1 MIMKID
7 KGYFSLFISNTK
19 NCVFEIDFI
28 QETCKVVNITD
39 VYGSGIDI
47 SDGKQFLFSHT
58 SLQELYKKRQKYGVT
73 HQTTFFLCNGFLLGF
88 DDLIKAI
95 DARNKIDLIKN
106 LESIEDMLTVL
117 TLLE

>member
-1 MIMKID
+1 MTMKTD
-7 KGYFSLFISNTK
+7 KGYFSLFTGNTK
-19 NCVFEIDFI
+19 NYLFEIDFI
-28 QETCKVVNITD
+28 QETYKVVNITD

-47 SDGKQFLFSHT
+47 SDGKQFLFAHT
-58 SLQELYKKRQKYGVT
+58 SLQELYKKDKKYVVT
-73 HQTTFFLCNGFLLGF
+73 HQFIFFLCNGFLLGF